1 MALSGTT
8 GLPFVR
14 DILDGIET
22 AGGLVGKPVNTE
34 REIQIALHDALGQT
48 MGSAV
53 NTALMDGI
61 VNLNP
66 LIDVK
71 GRMGM
76 GDLIPATAYFSPT
89 TSDYMKSSEISQI
102 AGPIGGLLEKV
113 KESVALAQVG
123 AYGQSGVQ
131 LLPKAITSVGQGA
144 IAATTG
150 DYRNMKTGVK
160 TNDATVLD
168 GIVKMLDAQPAG
180 IAKEGRVRGLEMK
193 DKSSQIYLNKRW
205 KERYEAALES
215 GDRTQVRDIKQQIR
229 DYNKENPRYP
239 IKFNQKLAETNFNKS
254 NQTWQEKRKTVKG
267 LEWMS
272 EYNPYLDQ

>member
-14 DILDGIET
+14 DILDVVET

-53 NTALMDGI
+53 NTVLMDGI

-180 IAKEGRVRGLEMK
+180 IAKEGRIRGLEMK
-193 DKSSQIYLNKRW
+193 DKSSQTYLNKRW